1 MNEYIVSHTDPTEE
15 PIEIQESETA
25 KAGSA
30 LTLLGRIKPEYGEI
44 LDQDFLNLLEN
55 FACPQSPDSI
65 DIRSSWPDL
74 SMNSVGQLETPVKG
88 QLWYNSTRELPYSW
102 DGTRWN
108 PLGLRE
114 NLAANWGQ
122 LYHGAQIP
130 KPVSPLTGQEFD
142 YSDCIW
148 SVSPASFVGKPGY
161 MSCTTDD
168 QAVVDMKYRL
178 SGTDTM
184 ISGIANYLIIGVKG
198 NYNTGTTIPPIQITP
213 STTPTPTPTPT
224 SSLTP
229 SITASITASVTPSP
243 TLSLTPTPT
252 PEPSNSQTPAVSQ
265 TAFPTPTPT
274 QTPSNTP
281 PNRPYYQM
289 TNERCTY
296 HPNWEVIYGCP
307 EEPSNYNCQTVADIG
322 NRQTTTSDCYSGN
335 GVNRCV
341 RQWEC
346 RL

>member
-1 MNEYIVSHTDPTEE
+1 MNEYIVSHTDPTEK
-15 PIEIQESETA
+15 PIVIEEAETA

-55 FACPQSPDSI
+55 FACPESPDSI
-65 DIRSSWPDL
+65 DIRTSWPDL
-74 SMNSVGQLETPVKG
+74 SQTSDNQLEKPILG

-108 PLGLRE
+108 PIALRE

-122 LYHGAQIP
+122 VYHGAQLP

-142 YSDCIW
+142 YEDCIW
-148 SVSPASFVGKPGY
+148 SVAPASFVGKPGY
-161 MSCTTDD
+161 MACATDD
-168 QAVVDMKYRL
+168 QAVVTMKYRL
-178 SGTDTM
+178 AGTNTI
-184 ISGIANYLIIGVKG
+184 ISGIANYLIIGIKG
-198 NYNTGTTIPPIQITP
+198 NYNIGTIIPPIEITP
-213 STTPTPTPTPT
+213 STTPTATPTPTP
-224 SSLTP
+224 SLTP
-229 SITASITASVTPSP
+229 SITASITASITPSP

-252 PEPSNSQTPAVSQ
+252 PLPSNSATPAVSQ

-274 QTPSNTP
+274 NTPSSTP
-281 PNRPYYQM
+281 PARPYYQM

-296 HPNWEVIYGCP
+296 HPNWEVLYGCP

-322 NRQTTTSDCYSGN
+322 NRQQTTSDCYSGN
-335 GVNRCV
+335 GVMRCV